1 MSISIRSLLV
11 MGAISLAGAG
21 TASAGG
27 SSHGGGSSGGGNF
40 TCTNGVGVGCIGQV
54 GLIPV
59 NINMPKLSVLDGAD
73 LALLS
78 GDLDNWAVLNGN
90 ILDCLT
96 ILNGIQVNVLSV
108 VLQDFGIALG
118 SGNVDVCTPSL
129 LGLALCI

>member
-11 MGAISLAGAG
+11 IGAISLAGAG

-27 SSHGGGSSGGGNF
+27 SSHGGGDSSGNF

-59 NINMPKLSVLDGAD
+59 NINMPNLSVLDGAD

-108 VLQDFGIALG
+108 VLQDFNIILG